1 MDIENWNFS
10 SGGITIGNC
19 WALSSTQR
27 MLSYLAR
34 YNQPNKMSQA
44 ARRELV
50 LNMVRRGVPT
60 VQVESSAPEKGNRQ
74 QNSDRV
80 ITKDLKSYSV
90 FPVEGNSVSAT
101 YDFWWDLRAGYD
113 MSLSKKFTVKRS
125 LRDDVQVNQGSHFFR
140 FGNVGMGLGSG
151 ATSAKE
157 NYESLKT
164 LMRNADGK
172 RLTLI
177 NLRLER
183 TNQHVVMVKSYRKT
197 ASGNVVFTVYDSNQ
211 PLRDQEVTYY
221 AKSGVFDSAGVA
233 KYFGLAAK
241 PMGVFIVDEE
251 EREAFEVAM
260 LNHYRSACK

>member
-1 MDIENWNFS
+1 
-10 SGGITIGNC
+10 
-19 WALSSTQR
+19 
-27 MLSYLAR
+27 
-34 YNQPNKMSQA
+34 
-44 ARRELV
+44 
-50 LNMVRRGVPT
+50 MVRRGVPT

-125 LRDDVQVNQGSHFFR
+125 LRDDVQVNQGNHFFR

-177 NLRLER
+177 NLRISR
-183 TNQHVVMVKSYRKT
+183 TNQHVVMVKSYKKT
-197 ASGNVVFTVYDSNQ
+197 GSGDVVFTVYDSNQ
-211 PLRDQEVTYY
+211 PLRDQEVIYN
-221 AKSGVFDSAGVA
+221 AKTGEITSQGIA
-233 KYFGLAAK
+233 KYFSVPTK